1 MSVMR
6 HGPGQDFGNFY
17 AMTGIAA
24 LVGIFTTMPAQPAIL
39 VPMAEAMAKASGW
52 PLLSVV
58 MTAVPTWSMMLFP
71 YQGPPVVLAVALC
84 NLRVAWVMK
93 VLFIYFVIAAAV
105 LLPLHFQWGRM
116 LGYFGG

>member
-1 MSVMR
+1 
-6 HGPGQDFGNFY
+6 
-17 AMTGIAA
+17 
-24 LVGIFTTMPAQPAIL
+24 
-39 VPMAEAMAKASGW
+39 
-52 PLLSVV
+52 
-58 MTAVPTWSMMLFP
+58 MMLFP

-105 LLPLHFQWGRM
+105 LLPLHFQWGRL